1 MNDERGYELSVSAT
15 TRAPREGEVD
25 GREYYF
31 IDRETFEARIAEGD
45 FLEWAR
51 YVDNY
56 YGTPRRFTMDKLAVG
71 KNVILEIEAQGAFK
85 VKEQYEEA
93 LLIFMVPPSMAEL
106 KARLIGRGTETEEV
120 ICRRLRR
127 AMEELELARSYDRLI
142 VNDTVE
148 ACVDRLDAMIYRG
161 EGLRPGETDL
171 LDRLKAE
178 GEKLF
183 RKNLRKM

>member
-1 MNDERGYELSVSAT
+1 
-15 TRAPREGEVD
+15 
-25 GREYYF
+25 
-31 IDRETFEARIAEGD
+31 
-45 FLEWAR
+45 
-51 YVDNY
+51 
-56 YGTPRRFTMDKLAVG
+56 
-71 KNVILEIEAQGAFK
+71 
-85 VKEQYEEA
+85 
-93 LLIFMVPPSMAEL
+93 MVPPSMAEL